1 MNNLIVLRKKIFAFI
16 WRAPVRHPSSRLH
29 ISPRSTAFF
38 NSSHSPQ
45 SACNAVALRAGLR
58 SLFSLSSVVCRLSS
72 VALLA
77 FMLALAF
84 PVQVAG
90 QAFNIKK
97 KVQTTDTS
105 AAKLTREQCLE
116 RARSARINKDLQG
129 AKLNDAD
136 LSNVVLLSADMREA
150 NLKKTILTKA
160 RLCRANLSVADM
172 EGVVLNEADLSGA
185 QLVNAKLKGANL
197 VRAKLCDATLM
208 GADLTGA
215 ILTEADLSR
224 ANLTGAILT
233 GAILLGTDL
242 SGANLQGAV
251 LSQTNQLDKA
261 VLSQTILPNGTV
273 HP

>member
-1 MNNLIVLRKKIFAFI
+1 MKTKYLI
-16 WRAPVRHPSSRLH
+16 SS
-29 ISPRSTAFF
+29 FQF
-38 NSSHSPQ
+38 
-45 SACNAVALRAGLR
+45 LR
-58 SLFSLSSVVCRLSS
+58 SVNAYASLFPPTLALT
-72 VALLA
+72 LLA
-77 FMLALAF
+77 FMLTLAF

-90 QAFNIKK
+90 AL
-97 KVQTTDTS
+97 KVRTADAS

-116 RARSARINKDLQG
+116 RARSARINKSLQG

-136 LSNVVLLSADMREA
+136 LSNVILLSADMREA

-160 RLCRANLSVADM
+160 TLCRANLNIADM

-185 QLVNAKLKGANL
+185 TLVNAKLKGASL
-197 VRAKLCDATLM
+197 VHAKLCDATLM

-233 GAILLGTDL
+233 GAILIKANL

-261 VLSQTILPNGTV
+261 VLSQTILPDGTV

>member
-1 MNNLIVLRKKIFAFI
+1 MKTKYLI
-16 WRAPVRHPSSRLH
+16 SS
-29 ISPRSTAFF
+29 FQF
-38 NSSHSPQ
+38 
-45 SACNAVALRAGLR
+45 LR
-58 SLFSLSSVVCRLSS
+58 SVNAYASLFPPTLALT
-72 VALLA
+72 LLA
-77 FMLALAF
+77 FMLTLAF

-90 QAFNIKK
+90 WAYKIT
-97 KVQTTDTS
+97 KVQATDIS

-116 RARSARINKDLQG
+116 RARSTRITKSLQG

-136 LSNVVLLSADMREA
+136 LSNVILLSADMREA

-160 RLCRANLSVADM
+160 SLCRANLNIADM

-185 QLVNAKLKGANL
+185 TLVNAKLKGASL
-197 VRAKLCDATLM
+197 VHAKLCDATLM

-233 GAILLGTDL
+233 GAILIKANL

-261 VLSQTILPNGTV
+261 ILSQTILPDGTV

>member
-1 MNNLIVLRKKIFAFI
+1 MNNLIG
-16 WRAPVRHPSSRLH
+16 
-29 ISPRSTAFF
+29 PRGKLC
-38 NSSHSPQ
+38 P
-45 SACNAVALRAGLR
+45 
-58 SLFSLSSVVCRLSS
+58 SSVVCRLSS

-77 FMLALAF
+77 FMLTLTL
-84 PVQVAG
+84 PVQADTWIIG
-90 QAFNIKK
+90 QVIPFNIKK
-97 KVQTTDTS
+97 RVQTVDTS
-105 AAKLTREQCLE
+105 AAKMTREQCLD
-116 RARSARINKDLQG
+116 RARSRRINTDLQG

-160 RLCRANLSVADM
+160 TLCRANLSVADM
-172 EGVVLNEADLSGA
+172 EGAVLNEADLSGA
-185 QLVNAKLKGANL
+185 TLVNAKLKGANL
-197 VRAKLCDATLM
+197 VHAKLCNATLM

-215 ILTEADLSR
+215 ILTEANLSC
-224 ANLTGAILT
+224 ANLTGVILT

-261 VLSQTILPNGTV
+261 VLSKTILPNGTV

>member
-1 MNNLIVLRKKIFAFI
+1 MIPKIIFCVPWTRVLGNKSRPSFRGLGVVADKSAF
-16 WRAPVRHPSSRLH
+16 VFF
-29 ISPRSTAFF
+29 PRF
-38 NSSHSPQ
+38 
-45 SACNAVALRAGLR
+45 
-58 SLFSLSSVVCRLSS
+58 VCPSS

-77 FMLALAF
+77 FLLALAF
-84 PVQVAG
+84 PNQAAG
-90 QAFNIKK
+90 QLFKIKRVK
-97 KVQTTDTS
+97 TADIS
-105 AAKLTREQCLE
+105 ASKLTRAQCLE
-116 RARSARINKDLQG
+116 RARSTRINKDLQG

-160 RLCRANLSVADM
+160 TLCRANLNIADM
-172 EGVVLNEADLSGA
+172 EGAVLNEADLSGA

-197 VRAKLCDATLM
+197 VEAKLCDATLM

-215 ILTEADLSR
+215 ILTKANLSR

-233 GAILLGTDL
+233 GAVFLGTDL
-242 SGANLQGAV
+242 SRANLQGAV

-261 VLSQTILPNGTV
+261 VLFQTIMPDGTV